1 MANSRKYNALISRI
15 HFLENTIL
23 PNVRIS
29 GNYTKKESDLIRSYV
44 LLVHAEIEYYFEN
57 VAKDKAVK
65 SLRKWMNNRK
75 KNNCLL
81 AIMAFCSAEINWD
94 KKSKINKTKLD
105 YRINE
110 TVNHYIGRL
119 NNNNGVKAKNIRDIL
134 LPIGIEEHE
143 LDEAWLSI
151 MDSFGVTRGMI
162 AHNTIGVQRPIDLV
176 IEKNNI
182 NQYILREIQR
192 LDELLKLKT

>member
-1 MANSRKYNALISRI
+1 MANSRKYNTLISRI

-23 PNVRIS
+23 PNVKIS

-44 LLVHAEIEYYFEN
+44 LLVHAEIEFYFEDI
-57 VAKDKAVK
+57 AKEKAVK
-65 SLRKWMNNRK
+65 SLRKWMSNRK
-75 KNNCLL
+75 KSNCLL

-94 KKSKINKTKLD
+94 KKSKIDKTKLH

-119 NNNNGVKAKNIRDIL
+119 DNNNGVKAKNIKDIL

-143 LDEAWLSI
+143 LDEAWLST
-151 MDSFGVTRGMI
+151 MDDFGKTRGTI
-162 AHNTIGVQRPIDLV
+162 AHNTIRV
-176 IEKNNI
+176 
-182 NQYILREIQR
+182 R
-192 LDELLKLKT
+192 LQLI